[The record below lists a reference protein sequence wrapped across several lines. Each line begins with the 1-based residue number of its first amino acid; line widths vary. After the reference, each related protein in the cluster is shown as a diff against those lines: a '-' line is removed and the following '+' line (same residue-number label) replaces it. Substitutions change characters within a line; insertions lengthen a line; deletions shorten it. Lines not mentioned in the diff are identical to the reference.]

1 MTHLFANKHICQL
14 QSAPLCFVLCGFVL
28 YLYITPSN
36 MCHDS
41 SLCGLTLCEQSEQS
55 HLTSTRSPPC
65 RISHFTYGFVLLCV
79 VLFGDT
85 LLPLWHDTLHN
96 AYCNTLQITATH
108 CNSLQLTATHC
119 NSLQLTATHRNM
131 CDMPHC
137 THRTTRCNASTQCTT
152 LHHTPPHSTT
162 LHHTAP
168 HSLQHTAT
176 RGMHHTRLFVH
187 RMGCGHGVT

>member
-41 SLCGLTLCEQSEQS
+41 SLCGLTLCEQSEQR
-55 HLTSTRSPPC
+55 HLTTTRSPPC

-119 NSLQLTATHRNM
+119 NSLQLTATCVTCHTVRIAQRAATPQHNA
-131 CDMPHC
+131 PH
-137 THRTTRCNASTQCTT
+137 CTT
-152 LHHTPPHSTT
+152 LHHTPPHCTT
-162 LHHTAP
+162 LHHIHCNTP
-168 HSLQHTAT
+168 Q
-176 RGMHHTRLFVH
+176 
-187 RMGCGHGVT
+187 HGVCITQRSLCIEWAVVTV